1 MPKYIRFDEV
11 FLSLDKKD
19 FALIEALQQNASR
32 RLEELAKMVHLAPSS
47 VHDRLQKL
55 ERVGIIRQWTIKLD
69 APALGLGV
77 LAFVGIRA
85 TKPCSELLEALR
97 AIPAIEECHS
107 VAGELSM
114 MLKVRVAGTPALLE
128 LSDRLRAIPGVEQTE
143 TTIVLKTQIDR
154 PITLKPPEAPAGP
167 AR

>member
-32 RLEELAKMVHLAPSS
+32 RLEDLAKMVHLAPSS

-114 MLKVRVAGTPALLE
+114 MLKVRVASTPALLE

-154 PITLKPPEAPAGP
+154 PITLQAPEASVSP

>member
-1 MPKYIRFDEV
+1 
-11 FLSLDKKD
+11 LNLDKKD

-32 RLEELAKMVHLAPSS
+32 RLEDLAKMVHLAPSS
-47 VHDRLQKL
+47 VHDRLQRL
-55 ERVGIIRQWTIKLD
+55 ERVGIIRQWTIKVD

-85 TKPCSELLEALR
+85 TKPCSELVDSLR
-97 AIPAIEECHS
+97 AIPSVEECHS

-114 MLKVRVAGTPALLE
+114 MLKVRVASTPALLE
-128 LSDRLRAIPGVEQTE
+128 LSELLRAIPGVEQTE

-154 PITLKPPEAPAGP
+154 PIAVKLPAAPAST
-167 AR
+167 

>member
-1 MPKYIRFDEV
+1 M
-11 FLSLDKKD
+11 SLDKKD
-19 FALIEALQQNASR
+19 FALIAALQHNASR
-32 RLEELAKMVHLAPSS
+32 RLEDLAKMVHLAPSS

-55 ERVGIIRQWTIKLD
+55 ERAGIIRQWTIKLD
-69 APALGLGV
+69 AAALGLGV

-85 TKPCSELLEALR
+85 TKSCSELMDALR

-114 MLKVRVAGTPALLE
+114 MLKVRVASTPALLE
-128 LSDRLRAIPGVEQTE
+128 LSEQLRAIPGIEQTE

-154 PITLKPPEAPAGP
+154 PIGVRPPDAPAG
-167 AR
+167 AAS

>member
-1 MPKYIRFDEV
+1 M
-11 FLSLDKKD
+11 SLDKKD

-32 RLEELAKMVHLAPSS
+32 RLEDLAKMVHLAPSS
-47 VHDRLQKL
+47 VHDRLQRL
-55 ERVGIIRQWTIKLD
+55 ERVGIIRQWTIKVD

-85 TKPCSELLEALR
+85 TKPCSELVDSLR
-97 AIPAIEECHS
+97 AIPSVEECHS

-114 MLKVRVAGTPALLE
+114 MLKVRVASTPALLE
-128 LSDRLRAIPGVEQTE
+128 LSELLRAIPGVEQTE

-154 PITLKPPEAPAGP
+154 PIAVKLPAAPAST
-167 AR
+167 

>member
-1 MPKYIRFDEV
+1 
-11 FLSLDKKD
+11 LSLDKKD

-32 RLEELAKMVHLAPSS
+32 RLEDLAKLVHLAPSS
-47 VHDRLQKL
+47 VHDRLRRL
-55 ERVGIIRQWTIKLD
+55 EKAGIIHQWTIKID

-85 TKPCSELLEALR
+85 TKPCSELVAALG

-114 MLKVRVAGTPALLE
+114 ILKVRVASTPALLE
-128 LSDRLRAIPGVEQTE
+128 LSERLREIPGVEQTQ

-154 PITLKPPEAPAGP
+154 PIAVKPLTAPAGSP
-167 AR
+167 P

>member
-1 MPKYIRFDEV
+1 V
-11 FLSLDKKD
+11 SLDKKD
-19 FALIEALQQNASR
+19 FALIAALQQNAAR
-32 RLEELAKMVHLAPSS
+32 RLEDLAKMVRLAPSS

-55 ERVGIIRQWTIKLD
+55 ERDGIIRKWTIKLD

-77 LAFVGIRA
+77 LAFVGISA
-85 TKPCSELLEALR
+85 TKPCSELVDALQ

-107 VAGELSM
+107 VAGKLSM
-114 MLKVRVAGTPALLE
+114 MLKVRVASTGALLE

-154 PITLKPPEAPAGP
+154 PITLNAPEAMANR
-167 AR
+167 AS

>member
-1 MPKYIRFDEV
+1 V
-11 FLSLDKKD
+11 SLDKKD

-32 RLEELAKMVHLAPSS
+32 RLEDLAKLVHLAPSS

-55 ERVGIIRQWTIKLD
+55 ERAGIIRQWTIKLD

-77 LAFVGIRA
+77 LAFVGISA
-85 TKPCSELLEALR
+85 TKPCSELVDALR

-114 MLKVRVAGTPALLE
+114 LLNRE
-128 LSDRLRAIPGVEQTE
+128 YRE
-143 TTIVLKTQIDR
+143 
-154 PITLKPPEAPAGP
+154 
-167 AR
+167 